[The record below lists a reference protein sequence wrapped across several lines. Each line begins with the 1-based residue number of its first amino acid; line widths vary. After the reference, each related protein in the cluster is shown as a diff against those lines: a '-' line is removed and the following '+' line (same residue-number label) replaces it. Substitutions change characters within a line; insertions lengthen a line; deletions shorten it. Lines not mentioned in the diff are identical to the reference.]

1 MGSLWADL
9 ELLNELEF
17 PDWEAD
23 DVEPTPS
30 QLAEEGEESTDGWN
44 IVRCDNCNHDYDL
57 LDPKTRTE
65 NGTIICPHCKREQ

>member
-9 ELLNELEF
+9 ELLSDWDFPDFEEDETEPSMNELV
-17 PDWEAD
+17 D
-23 DVEPTPS
+23 D
-30 QLAEEGEESTDGWN
+30 EESDDGWN